1 MNRPVQ
7 AFFEIS
13 TGGQGT
19 PRNFAL
25 QDQLRAYTIGRAVG
39 PGAGQVPN
47 LLSIDGQ
54 ALAVAPQHARITLDN
69 RDPVMPLWRFEDLG
83 SPNGSYLNNQRVTH
97 PTTLDDGDELWLGPV
112 GGPTSVRLIYH
123 DPVERPPLK
132 RWLLH
137 PGGHNP
143 VMVGRETGQGH
154 LILFSES
161 ASDHHATI
169 TKVPTSAGTSYQ
181 LSDTGSANGTF
192 VNNVR
197 LSTGQ
202 SVTLKHEDL
211 VRFGNSQYRVRQLD
225 PSRMLLMP
233 LGVQAKEHIA
243 GDGLGRMVTL
253 ETNMWLGQ
261 YARFAWRRAFRPR
274 SGQQYGVTLAP
285 PQRNKVL
292 LQDVDIVVGPNDF
305 VVLAGSSGSGKS
317 TLMNVLST
325 FIYPQAGGLFYKGR
339 AYKDRPQRLRP
350 HIGYVP
356 QDDIVHEELT
366 VFEELMYAAEL
377 RLPANF
383 TLDERETRVNA
394 VLKQLRLVPQSRQRI
409 NRLSGGQ
416 RKRVSIAVELLNRPG
431 ILFLDEPTEGQ
442 DLALEQS
449 LIIMLRNLANDGT
462 SIVLISHRLNFLDY
476 ADYVG
481 WLAPGGHLVYFGPPD
496 ELDDYFGINQGFSP
510 ARRYAAVYDRLEH
523 IPDPAQLAAE
533 FKQTRYYQEH
543 IASRLKYSMALSF
556 AQTPE
561 QTVPQPGPPGPTV
574 PVQPVSGPL
583 TSAVPQPSAPT
594 STQDDGHSASPEP
607 GMRPAPPP
615 PKVGPPS
622 QGMASQQAPTSP
634 QQLARPPIPPP
645 FQQSQRH
652 SGSWMG
658 GSGAAP
664 PMAQSQGAYPGA
676 PPHTAPQGV
685 QMAGAAAMPAS
696 AMGVP
701 QAQAAPVVQKQRR
714 QFRTLFRRDWAIA
727 LSDWSFL
734 VLMVVQPFIIGI
746 LLNILSNPGMFG
758 HPSQPDQALLDPL
771 RRGGAIAGLLGRL
784 DSELARVYDASTI
797 LARGQIIIFALSV
810 SAVYLGVL
818 LAMRE
823 LVKERTIYRR
833 ERMVGLRLG
842 PYLMSKISV
851 LTVFNT
857 YQSIVLVLFVLAAA
871 PVATGGALIS
881 WAPVEMFVTIFL
893 TSFGGM
899 TLGLLLSAL
908 ARTQEV
914 LGALVPLV
922 IIPQFI
928 LNKAVIPL
936 PDILE
941 LPSRLMFTTW
951 SSEALGSSIGLSRDY
966 LHSFSAFPGDLMQAS
981 MSRLF
986 LNVPLNN
993 AQPPL
998 PNLPDYN
1005 PDAGHLL
1012 TRWGALVGL
1021 SVFFLAL
1028 AWWRQKRRDKFQ
1040 GR

>member
-1 MNRPVQ
+1 
-7 AFFEIS
+7 
-13 TGGQGT
+13 
-19 PRNFAL
+19 
-25 QDQLRAYTIGRAVG
+25 
-39 PGAGQVPN
+39 VPN
-47 LLSIDGQ
+47 LLSLDGQ

-97 PTTLDDGDELWLGPV
+97 PTTLDDGDEVWLGPV

-143 VMVGRETGQGH
+143 VMIGREVGQGH
-154 LILFSES
+154 LTLFSES

-169 TKVPTSAGTSYQ
+169 TKVLTPTGTSYQ

-197 LSTGQ
+197 LSPGQ
-202 SVTLKHEDL
+202 GATLKHDDL

-225 PSRMLLMP
+225 PSRMLLVP

-274 SGQQYGVTLAP
+274 SGRQYGVTLTP
-285 PQRNKVL
+285 PQRSKAL

-339 AYKDRPQRLRP
+339 AYRDRPQRLRP

-356 QDDIVHEELT
+356 QDDIVHEQLT

-377 RLPANF
+377 RLPASF

-449 LIIMLRNLANDGT
+449 LIMMLRNLANDGT

-523 IPDPAQLAAE
+523 VPDPARLAAE
-533 FKQTRYYQEH
+533 FKQTRHYQEH

-561 QTVPQPGPPGPTV
+561 QVAQQTGPPGSPGLST

-583 TSAVPQPSAPT
+583 PSATHQPPAPA
-594 STQDDGHSASPEP
+594 QGDGHSTSPAP
-607 GMRPAPPP
+607 GVRPAPPM
-615 PKVGPPS
+615 PKMGSPSQGTASQQTPTQPPS
-622 QGMASQQAPTSP
+622 QHAT
-634 QQLARPPIPPP
+634 RPPIPPP
-645 FQQSQRH
+645 FQQSQHR
-652 SGSWMG
+652 SGSWTG

-664 PMAQSQGAYPGA
+664 PIAQPQGAYPSA
-676 PPHTAPQGV
+676 AVPQGV
-685 QMAGAAAMPAS
+685 QMAVAGAAAMPAS
-696 AMGVP
+696 AMGMP
-701 QAQAAPVVQKQRR
+701 QAHTAPVAQRQRR
-714 QFRTLFRRDWAIA
+714 QFRTLFKRDWAIA

-758 HPSQPDQALLDPL
+758 HPAQPDQSLLDPL

-784 DSELARVYDASTI
+784 DDELKRVSDASTL
-797 LARGQIIIFALSV
+797 LARGQVILFALSV

-823 LVKERTIYRR
+823 LVKERSIYRR

-857 YQSIVLVLFVLAAA
+857 YQSIVLILFVLAAA
-871 PVATGGALIS
+871 PVATNGALIP

-928 LNKAVIPL
+928 LNKTAIAL
-936 PDILE
+936 PDVLE

-951 SSEALGSSIGLSRDY
+951 SSEALGSSIRLSREY
-966 LHSFSAFPGDLMQAS
+966 LHSFAAFPGDLMQVS
-981 MSRLF
+981 ISRLF

-998 PNLPDYN
+998 PPLPDYN